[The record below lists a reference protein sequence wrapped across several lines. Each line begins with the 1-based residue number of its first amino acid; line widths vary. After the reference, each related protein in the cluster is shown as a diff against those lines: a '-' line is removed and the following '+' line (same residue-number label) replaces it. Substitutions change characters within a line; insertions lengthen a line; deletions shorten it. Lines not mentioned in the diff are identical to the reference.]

1 MIYIL
6 MGVLG
11 SGKTAIGK
19 KLAKRLNCVFRDG
32 DDYHSDSSRKKMR
45 KGLPLTDKDRKSWLF
60 AIRSII
66 DLDLACKWNS
76 VVACSALKE
85 KYRKVLIGNRK
96 GIKLIYL
103 KGTLELIKKRIKK
116 RKGHFINPSLL
127 ASQFDILEEPKNAVV
142 IDIKLTPDDIVD
154 KIIASPK

>member
-1 MIYIL
+1 MIYLL

-11 SGKTAIGK
+11 SGKTTIGK

-32 DDYHSDSSRKKMR
+32 DDYHSKSSREKMR
-45 KGLPLTDKDRKSWLF
+45 KGIPLTDKDRKSWLF

-103 KGTLELIKKRIKK
+103 KG
-116 RKGHFINPSLL
+116 
-127 ASQFDILEEPKNAVV
+127 
-142 IDIKLTPDDIVD
+142 
-154 KIIASPK
+154 